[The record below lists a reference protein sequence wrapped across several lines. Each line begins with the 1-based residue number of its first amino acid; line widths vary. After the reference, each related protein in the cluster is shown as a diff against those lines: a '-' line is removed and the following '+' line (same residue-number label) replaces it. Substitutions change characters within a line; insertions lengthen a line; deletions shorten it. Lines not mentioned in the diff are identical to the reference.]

1 VTVSAGLMALPGG
14 AERHEG
20 AGGGWRG
27 GRNAVATMCG
37 RRMLVARGGRDG
49 FSVARRSW
57 PRVQLL
63 RIACR
68 SCY

>member
-1 VTVSAGLMALPGG
+1 MTASADSMALPGG
-14 AERHEG
+14 AGRQEG
-20 AGGGWRG
+20 AG

-57 PRVQLL
+57 SRVQLL
-63 RIACR
+63 RIAVAAYC